1 MPFLD
6 QANRAHDLAWGAE
19 PALEAVMGDESGLD
33 GMEFA
38 AARDTLDREN
48 VGAVVADRQCQAR
61 IDPSSVDQ
69 DRARAA
75 LAAVASLLG
84 SRQIETLT
92 QEIEESDPWV
102 SQLDVPPYTVH
113 GEADGEIHAVLRSVL
128 SSNWIAAVARAAQ
141 RGSARGA
148 GRGVRR
154 WWQEER
160 ESASGRYTA
169 TSQRARPCSKP
180 SIDARW
186 NSSSSLRSS
195 WRARPRR
202 STPCVAGCGPMSSSS
217 PPRRAC
223 RLRWRLPCM
232 ARRSSTPIRSIA

>member
-92 QEIEESDPWV
+92 QEIEESDPWG

-128 SSNWIAAVARAAQ
+128 LSNWTAAVPQTTQ
-141 RGSARGA
+141 RGLAADAAPLIGAHWDIYTEAPSGFKRRGTRKENTMGNRA
-148 GRGVRR
+148 P
-154 WWQEER
+154 ER
-160 ESASGRYTA
+160 PGS
-169 TSQRARPCSKP
+169 
-180 SIDARW
+180 
-186 NSSSSLRSS
+186 
-195 WRARPRR
+195 
-202 STPCVAGCGPMSSSS
+202 
-217 PPRRAC
+217 
-223 RLRWRLPCM
+223 
-232 ARRSSTPIRSIA
+232 